1 MNATGAIGL
10 IMYILGM
17 GTMWRIQ
24 EWRIDAKE
32 KDYVEQKLV
41 DQQQNSKAALR
52 ERDAVITATN
62 DGEDRARGLRVDA
75 TATRNELDRL
85 RSSTARTV
93 RDARASLDA
102 CVVRADTLGELFTT
116 VASAGGE
123 LAEKAGR
130 HTNDVQVITA
140 AWPTASTKE

>member
-1 MNATGAIGL
+1 MSLQL
-10 IMYILGM
+10 ILKLIVAAGIF
-17 GTMWRIQ
+17 GSAWTIQDWRYG
-24 EWRIDAKE
+24 AKE
-32 KDYVEQKLV
+32 AEYAEQKLV

-130 HTNDVQVITA
+130 HSNDVQTLMSA
-140 AWPTASTKE
+140 CSTNLGH